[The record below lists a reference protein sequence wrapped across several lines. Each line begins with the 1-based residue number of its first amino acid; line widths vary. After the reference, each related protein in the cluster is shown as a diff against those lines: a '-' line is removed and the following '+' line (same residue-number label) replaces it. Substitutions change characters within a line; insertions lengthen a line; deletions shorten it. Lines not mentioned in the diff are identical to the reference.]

1 MLNLVELLNTDH
13 DIKSINR
20 IRECKICRLGYGIS
34 KLEID
39 VKFMALFTLSMFR
52 AIFKTLMH
60 LSAFTTPFFN
70 FEAYF
75 KALIHLLK
83 VQLGNFLLSQELI
96 HLFPQA
102 LSGFVSFYR
111 FCRSML
117 ISKNRQ

>member
-52 AIFKTLMH
+52 AI
-60 LSAFTTPFFN
+60 
-70 FEAYF
+70 
-75 KALIHLLK
+75 LK
-83 VQLGNFLLSQELI
+83 
-96 HLFPQA
+96 P
-102 LSGFVSFYR
+102 
-111 FCRSML
+111 
-117 ISKNRQ
+117 